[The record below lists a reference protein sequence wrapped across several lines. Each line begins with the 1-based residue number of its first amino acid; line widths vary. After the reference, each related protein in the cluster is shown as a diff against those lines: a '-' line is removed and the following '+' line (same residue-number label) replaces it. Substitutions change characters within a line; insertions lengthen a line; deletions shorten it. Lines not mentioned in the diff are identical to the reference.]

1 MQRTTFR
8 EMVHQAF
15 QGAVDRAF
23 PELPNQQAVVA
34 PTGNPKIADYQC
46 NNAMIIS
53 GRLPQPPK
61 EKPAPAENGQ
71 VGNLPCLTGPAIIA
85 SHCFVCST
93 GCSMTWPCHTA
104 MAAFCTDGCCPV
116 SHYYDPLSVVVP
128 YQVKVLWY
136 VRFLK
141 EPLSMP
147 SSHDAH
153 GRDLQ
158 GLWGRQCPLHS
169 P

>member
-1 MQRTTFR
+1 MAGLKCSFCWTGDADGAQGASGRAKMYQTTFR

-15 QGAVDRAF
+15 QGAIERAF

-71 VGNLPCLTGPAIIA
+71 VAKV
-85 SHCFVCST
+85 CFS
-93 GCSMTWPCHTA
+93 
-104 MAAFCTDGCCPV
+104 
-116 SHYYDPLSVVVP
+116 
-128 YQVKVLWY
+128 
-136 VRFLK
+136 
-141 EPLSMP
+141 
-147 SSHDAH
+147 
-153 GRDLQ
+153 
-158 GLWGRQCPLHS
+158 
-169 P
+169 

>member
-1 MQRTTFR
+1 MYRTTFR

-15 QGAVDRAF
+15 QGAIERAF

-71 VGNLPCLTGPAIIA
+71 VAKL
-85 SHCFVCST
+85 CFSRLSYKLQAAGGDCSR
-93 GCSMTWPCHTA
+93 GLLHT
-104 MAAFCTDGCCPV
+104 V
-116 SHYYDPLSVVVP
+116 LST
-128 YQVKVLWY
+128 
-136 VRFLK
+136 
-141 EPLSMP
+141 S
-147 SSHDAH
+147 
-153 GRDLQ
+153 
-158 GLWGRQCPLHS
+158 
-169 P
+169 